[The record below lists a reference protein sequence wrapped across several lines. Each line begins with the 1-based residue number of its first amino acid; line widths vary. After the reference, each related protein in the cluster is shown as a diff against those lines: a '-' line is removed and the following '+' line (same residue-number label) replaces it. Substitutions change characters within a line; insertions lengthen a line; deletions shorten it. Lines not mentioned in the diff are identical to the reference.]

1 MGSFEAQSVASTPA
15 PTPPPPRQVS
25 QHQMGYQMNGQNG
38 MMPPANYG
46 GYAESNT
53 GYGPAMPQQQPT
65 PQSQPDFFPGA
76 VKPQIY
82 TVSQKTARQ
91 MIANKLQAVYSNVSV
106 FEMEVNGVAV
116 MRRRHD
122 GWLNA
127 TQILKVAGVDK
138 GKRTKVLEKEI
149 LVGEHEKVQGGYGK
163 YQGTWINYHRGRE
176 FCRQYGVEQLLLPL
190 LEYDVANDGGGAMGH
205 NIETP
210 TKEQAMAAQ
219 RKRMYGGDGRAPSQ
233 SSAGTYF
240 KNMSNT
246 AANAI
251 QALNRTRMD
260 SPNHMDGRRSMG
272 PRRPSQPQF
281 NQDAMYPGGS
291 QQSMQSMT
299 SQDSFSNGGM
309 MSQGASFADF
319 PDSQEPPRKRIR
331 PSPQTSFLTP
341 YDGAMDMSMHA
352 GSPTEPSQSFYSQSQ
367 SFMMPPQT
375 ACYGLEPLPHPVSE
389 LEKQKREYLLDLFL
403 DPSRT
408 DFEDHPAFLKLSGD
422 EFETP
427 IDATCNTA
435 LHWAATL
442 ARMSLVKKLLEK
454 GFNMRRANSGGETAL
469 IAACQARNNLD
480 QSSFSQLLDLL
491 GPSIEVR
498 DGRGRT
504 LLHHIAVSS
513 AMKGRAPVGRYYL
526 ESLLEFVVRQGSIA
540 QPSPFDGLNGNGQNH
555 ASPMTLARFMTEIV
569 NAQDKSGDTALNLA
583 ARTSTTSII
592 DQLVEVGA
600 DPHIPNRGGLAPVD
614 FGVMNDSSNSVR
626 DPNMSMFDVTMQT
639 NGSSQRSFEEAEESL
654 ISCK

>member
-1 MGSFEAQSVASTPA
+1 
-15 PTPPPPRQVS
+15 
-25 QHQMGYQMNGQNG
+25 
-38 MMPPANYG
+38 
-46 GYAESNT
+46 
-53 GYGPAMPQQQPT
+53 
-65 PQSQPDFFPGA
+65 
-76 VKPQIY
+76 
-82 TVSQKTARQ
+82 
-91 MIANKLQAVYSNVSV
+91 
-106 FEMEVNGVAV
+106 MEVNGVAV

-122 GWLNA
+122 DWLNA

-149 LVGEHEKVQGGYGK
+149 LIGEHEKVQGGYGK

-190 LEYDVANDGGGAMGH
+190 LEYDMNSDGGASMGQT
-205 NIETP
+205 IETP

-219 RKRMYGGDGRAPSQ
+219 RKRMYGADGRAMSQ
-233 SSAGTYF
+233 TPAGTYF

-260 SPNHMDGRRSMG
+260 SPNHMDGRRSLG

-281 NQDAMYPGGS
+281 SQDSMYPGGS

-319 PDSQEPPRKRIR
+319 PNTESQEPPRKRIR
-331 PSPQTSFLTP
+331 PSPQNSFLTP
-341 YDGAMDMSMHA
+341 YDGHMDMSMQA
-352 GSPTEPSQSFYSQSQ
+352 GSPTEPSQSFFSQSQ
-367 SFMMPPQT
+367 SFMVPPQP
-375 ACYGLEPLPHPVSE
+375 ACYGLEPLPYPQSE
-389 LEKQKREYLLDLFL
+389 AERQKKELLFGLFL

-408 DFEDHPAFLKLSGD
+408 DFDDHPAFLKLSGD
-422 EFETP
+422 EFEMP
-427 IDATCNTA
+427 IDATCNTT

-442 ARMSLVKKLLEK
+442 ARIPLVKKLLER
-454 GFNMRRANSGGETAL
+454 GFNMRRTNSGGETAL

-480 QSSFSQLLDLL
+480 QTSFTALLDLL

-513 AMKGRAPVGRYYL
+513 AMKGRAQVGRYYL

-540 QPSPFDGLNGNGQNH
+540 QSTPFDGMNGNGQNH
-555 ASPMTLARFMTEIV
+555 NNPMTLARFMTEIV

-583 ARTSTTSII
+583 ARTSTLTII

-600 DPHIPNRGGLAPVD
+600 DPSIPNRGGLAPVD
-614 FGVMNDSSNSVR
+614 FGVMTDTNHAIR
-626 DPNMSMFDVTMQT
+626 DGGMNMLEATMQT
-639 NGSSQRSFEEAEESL
+639 NGSTQRSFEEAAESFM
-654 ISCK
+654 SCK

>member
-1 MGSFEAQSVASTPA
+1 
-15 PTPPPPRQVS
+15 
-25 QHQMGYQMNGQNG
+25 
-38 MMPPANYG
+38 
-46 GYAESNT
+46 
-53 GYGPAMPQQQPT
+53 
-65 PQSQPDFFPGA
+65 
-76 VKPQIY
+76 
-82 TVSQKTARQ
+82 
-91 MIANKLQAVYSNVSV
+91 
-106 FEMEVNGVAV
+106 MEVNGVAV

-122 GWLNA
+122 SWLNA
-127 TQILKVAGVDK
+127 TQVLKVAGVDK

-149 LVGEHEKVQGGYGK
+149 LNGEHEKVQGGYGK

-190 LEYDVANDGGGAMGH
+190 LEYDMPGDGGPGMGQ
-205 NIETP
+205 NVETP

-219 RKRMYGGDGRAPSQ
+219 RKRMYGGDGRAVSQ

-260 SPNHMDGRRSMG
+260 SPSHMDGRRSMG

-281 NQDAMYPGGS
+281 SQDSMYQSGS
-291 QQSMQSMT
+291 QQSMQSMP

-319 PDSQEPPRKRIR
+319 PNTDSQEPPRKRIR
-331 PSPQTSFLTP
+331 PSPQNSFLTP
-341 YDGAMDMSMHA
+341 YDGNVDMSMHA
-352 GSPTEPSQSFYSQSQ
+352 GSPTEPSQSFYQSQ
-367 SFMMPPQT
+367 SFMLAPQP
-375 ACYGLEPLPHPVSE
+375 AYYGLEPLPHPQSE
-389 LEKQKREYLLDLFL
+389 LEKQKREHLLDLFM
-403 DPSRT
+403 DSERT
-408 DFEDHPAFLKLSGD
+408 DFDDHPAFLKLSGD
-422 EFETP
+422 EFEMP

-442 ARMSLVKKLLEK
+442 ARIGLVKKLLER

-480 QSSFSQLLDLL
+480 KSSFSQLLDLL

-513 AMKGRAPVGRYYL
+513 AMKGRAQVGRYYL
-526 ESLLEFVVRQGSIA
+526 ESLLEFVLRQGSVT
-540 QPSPFDGLNGNGQNH
+540 QSTPFDGLNGNGQSH
-555 ASPMTLARFMTEIV
+555 SSPMTLARFMAEIV

-583 ARTSTTSII
+583 ARTSTTTII

-600 DPHIPNRGGLAPVD
+600 DANIPNRGGLAPVD
-614 FGVMNDSSNSVR
+614 FGVVADGANPVQDA
-626 DPNMSMFDVTMQT
+626 DMSMFDATMQP
-639 NGSSQRSFEEAEESL
+639 NGSSQRSCEEAEESL
-654 ISCK
+654 VSCEYYYY

>member
-1 MGSFEAQSVASTPA
+1 
-15 PTPPPPRQVS
+15 
-25 QHQMGYQMNGQNG
+25 
-38 MMPPANYG
+38 
-46 GYAESNT
+46 
-53 GYGPAMPQQQPT
+53 
-65 PQSQPDFFPGA
+65 
-76 VKPQIY
+76 
-82 TVSQKTARQ
+82 
-91 MIANKLQAVYSNVSV
+91 
-106 FEMEVNGVAV
+106 MEVNGVAV

-149 LVGEHEKVQGGYGK
+149 LIGEHEKVQGGYGK

-176 FCRQYGVEQLLLPL
+176 FCRQYGVEQLLIPL
-190 LEYDVANDGGGAMGH
+190 LEYDLGSDGGAGIGQH
-205 NIETP
+205 TETP

-219 RKRMYGGDGRAPSQ
+219 RKRMYGGDGRAMSQ
-233 SSAGTYF
+233 SAAGTYF
-240 KNMSNT
+240 KSMSNT

-260 SPNHMDGRRSMG
+260 SPSHMDGRRPLG
-272 PRRPSQPQF
+272 PRRPSQPPFSQES
-281 NQDAMYPGGS
+281 MYPSGS

-319 PDSQEPPRKRIR
+319 PNADSQEPPRKRIR
-331 PSPQTSFLTP
+331 PSPQNSFLTP
-341 YDGAMDMSMHA
+341 YDGQMDMSMQQ
-352 GSPTEPSQSFYSQSQ
+352 GSPTEPSQSFFSQNM
-367 SFMMPPQT
+367 SFAIPLMAT
-375 ACYGLEPLPHPVSE
+375 SYGLEPLPHPQSDI
-389 LEKQKREYLLDLFL
+389 EKQRREYLLDLFM

-408 DFEDHPAFLKLSGD
+408 DFDDHPAFLKLSGD
-422 EFETP
+422 EFEIP

-442 ARMSLVKKLLEK
+442 ARIGLVKKLLER
-454 GFNMRRANSGGETAL
+454 GFNIRRANSGGETAL

-480 QSSFSQLLDLL
+480 QSSFPQLLDLL

-498 DGRGRT
+498 DRRGRT

-540 QPSPFDGLNGNGQNH
+540 QATSLDGLNGNGQNH
-555 ASPMTLARFMTEIV
+555 SSPMTLARFMTEIV

-592 DQLVEVGA
+592 DQLLEVGA
-600 DPHIPNRGGLAPVD
+600 DPNIPNRGGLAPVD
-614 FGVMNDSSNSVR
+614 FGVMTDTSNAVR
-626 DPNMSMFDVTMQT
+626 DPNFGLFDVTMQA
-639 NGSSQRSFEEAEESL
+639 NGSGQRSFEEAEESFM
-654 ISCK
+654 SCE